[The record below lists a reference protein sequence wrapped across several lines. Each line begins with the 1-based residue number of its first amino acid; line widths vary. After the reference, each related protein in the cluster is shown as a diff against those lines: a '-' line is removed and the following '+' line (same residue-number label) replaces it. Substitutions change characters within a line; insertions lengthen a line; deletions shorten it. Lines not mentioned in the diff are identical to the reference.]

1 MLVKN
6 QVTANREKSTQSLR
20 KKPTYDDLISAITDR
35 QSIGQLKSLLGTET
49 STMQV
54 SIAPLM
60 TAERQPVLSSEGSIA
75 ILSTSENFNKLP
87 KPQYIIK
94 ATKAIEKYQATLKRL
109 NEDGKTHPNLIK
121 TFTIPNPDKDTA
133 LHLTPFHPIDLHE
146 LMNAYKNSRKFYLA
160 SIIIKA
166 LKEVKNGLDHLHEI
180 RVIHNDIKPENLLVT
195 IEHGLKIIITDFGLS
210 QTYNKKTADD
220 NKVTWVVSGTPR
232 YYSPIHIQ
240 IFAILYG
247 LVTDTENTLSSSS
260 KVGLTLSYATIK
272 AIDLFCLFQVIAAIQ
287 DDFSWQDNASLFNKF
302 LNTQLDINEAE
313 KYYLKLHSHTL
324 WMLDSTQMT
333 LDSKSIE
340 EKIANAIDKN
350 TQTAK
355 KTPKKNTSGLAEL
368 IDTYRLRPDTSECVT
383 FDKANV
389 SNNAPAKSD
398 RTQRRAAGPLARP
411 PERLVVT
418 RPPLSNTT
426 TRRADRH
433 AANLQPPAAPDKS
446 LRPASQPN
454 APQCSCICM

>member
-6 QVTANREKSTQSLR
+6 QVTANREKSAKDPR

-35 QSIGQLKSLLGTET
+35 QSIGQLNSLLGAKK

-60 TAERQPVLSSEGSIA
+60 TAEREPVLSSEGSIA

-121 TFTIPNPDKDTA
+121 IFTILNPDKDTA

-146 LMNAYKNSRKFYLA
+146 LMNAYKNSRQFYLP

-232 YYSPIHIQ
+232 YYSPIHIK

-287 DDFSWQDNASLFNKF
+287 GDFSWQDNASLFNTF
-302 LNTQLDINEAE
+302 LSTQLNIEEAK
-313 KYYLKLHSHTL
+313 KYYYKLHKHSLWTL
-324 WMLDSTQMT
+324 DPIQMN

-340 EKIANAIDKN
+340 EKIANAISKYR
-350 TQTAK
+350 QTAEQEH
-355 KTPKKNTSGLAEL
+355 NNISELANL
-368 IDTYRLRPDTSECVT
+368 ITTYKLRPDGSKCFTL
-383 FDKANV
+383 DKANV
-389 SNNAPAKSD
+389 SNNGPAEANKP
-398 RTQRRAAGPLARP
+398 QRRAAGPLAP
-411 PERLVVT
+411 PLERLAFT
-418 RPPLSNTT
+418 GSLLNYT
-426 TRRADRH
+426 TRRLDDRH
-433 AANLQPPAAPDKS
+433 AASSQPPIAH
-446 LRPASQPN
+446 RPASQTN
-454 APQCSCICM
+454 VPQCSCICM